1 MHGYDITGTTPRD
14 VSLHRLGGPWAD
26 GAIVSNARDLAVF
39 FGALLRGQIVPPT
52 LVAKMRKAFPGS
64 HGNGLGIF
72 KLGSPCGRW
81 FYGNTGGTPGY
92 LTFVAGSRDGSRMFV
107 FAVNGVDPSG
117 MEAIA
122 GRYLDDLLCR
132 A

>member
-1 MHGYDITGTTPRD
+1 L
-14 VSLHRLGGPWAD
+14 VSPGKG
-26 GAIVSNARDLAVF
+26 SCSC
-39 FGALLRGQIVPPT
+39 T
-52 LVAKMRKAFPGS
+52 RKVFPGS

-81 FYGNTGGTPGY
+81 FYGNTGGMPGY
-92 LTFVAGSRDGSRMFV
+92 LTFAAGSRDGRRLFV

-132 A
+132 